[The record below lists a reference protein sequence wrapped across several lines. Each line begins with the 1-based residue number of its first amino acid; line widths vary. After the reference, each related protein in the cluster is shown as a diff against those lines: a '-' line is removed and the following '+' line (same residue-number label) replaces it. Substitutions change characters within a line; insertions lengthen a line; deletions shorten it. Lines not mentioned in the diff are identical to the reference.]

1 MLFSAPSF
9 FVFFV
14 VYFAAHLLVPRR
26 YRLCL
31 IIAGSTIFYAWWRL
45 EYVFLPYT
53 LTLIAWAGVNIM
65 NRARDGESRRFRL
78 ASTLVL
84 LFLPLLV
91 FKYTVFVWR
100 EVIGLVVPVRPEA
113 ISAWPLPLGV
123 SFITFTLAAYVID
136 VYRRVYTGERRL
148 PLLLG
153 YMLFFPHLIAGPIM
167 RPRGLLPQLAAP
179 RPIAGTPVMLGL
191 TLFTVGLVKKLVFAD
206 PLGAIVDSVY
216 APAAAATGFEYLFAI
231 YAFSAQI
238 YCDLRGYTD
247 MAVGLAALLRVR
259 LPGNFD
265 RPYIASS
272 PPDFWRRWHITL
284 SRWLRDYLYIPLGGN
299 RDGMAGQMRNVMIT
313 MLLGGLWHGAH
324 WTFVVWGGLHGLG
337 IVMTHVVRRRA
348 PGFTMPR
355 WLSVLLMFHFVT
367 LCWIA
372 FRAPDATTA
381 LRVLGGALSAPLD
394 GVSEWASRHVFE
406 VLLLVAFFFIHP
418 FDSTARLRLAVRR
431 LPGVVLWPALLLGWI
446 LAIVLSQG
454 SSAKFVYFDF

>member
-14 VYFAAHLLVPRR
+14 LYFAAHLAVPKR
-26 YRLCL
+26 YRIYL
-31 IIAGSTIFYAWWRL
+31 IIVGSTIFYAWWRL
-45 EYVFLPYT
+45 EYVFLPYG
-53 LTLIAWAGVNIM
+53 LTLIAWLGVNMIE
-65 NRARDGESRRFRL
+65 RAHDGESRRFRL
-78 ASTLVL
+78 AATLVL

-100 EVIGLVVPVRPEA
+100 EVIGLFVHVPPSA
-113 ISAWPLPLGV
+113 IGAWPLPLGV
-123 SFITFTLAAYVID
+123 SFITFTLSAYVID

-167 RPRGLLPQLAAP
+167 RPRGLLPQLAYPAP
-179 RPIAGTPVMLGL
+179 VRGTALTFGL
-191 TLFTVGLVKKLVFAD
+191 TLFTVVLVKKLVFAD
-206 PLGAIVDSVY
+206 PLATFVDVVY
-216 APAAAATGFEYLFAI
+216 APGAVATGFEYLLVI

-238 YCDLRGYTD
+238 YCDFSGYTD

-259 LPGNFD
+259 LPRNFD
-265 RPYIASS
+265 RPYTAVS
-272 PPDFWRRWHITL
+272 PPDFWHRWHITL

-299 RDGMAGQMRNVMIT
+299 RDGLAGQMRNVMIT

-337 IVMTHVVRRRA
+337 IVTTRLVKRAA
-348 PGFTMPR
+348 PGFVIPR
-355 WLSVLLMFHFVT
+355 WLAIVLTFHFVAV
-367 LCWIA
+367 CWIA
-372 FRAPDATTA
+372 FRAPDAATA
-381 LRVLGGALSAPLD
+381 MRVFTGAVTAPLQ
-394 GVSEWASRHVFE
+394 GFGTQAARYFFE
-406 VLLLVAFFFIHP
+406 LLLLVVFFCLHP
-418 FDSTARLRLAVRR
+418 FDSTARVRLAVRR
-431 LPGVVLWPALLLGWI
+431 VPAVILWPALLLGWI